1 MMDKRLLPFNGRVA
15 HTSLQGQIE
24 AETFTDGTVM
34 EVITRT
40 ADLLDQP
47 KGSRTCQLLFGE
59 PFRALDESDYSVF
72 GFREADG
79 YVGWMA
85 KPDLG
90 TPPTSPF
97 LQPALRVTVQR
108 APFLEEPDIKTVS
121 NGAHWYV
128 LPFGSRIRHRPYND
142 TTKEDALAASGWMM
156 AHQPTSKIPTTR
168 FIRTNHVAPLTTKDP
183 ATVAELFLHTPYLWG
198 GDSAFGID
206 CSGLVQTALT
216 ACGIPCPRD
225 SDMQQAAFA
234 DIDPATRQRGDLIFW
249 KGHVGMLLDADA
261 LIHANAHHMAVAIEP
276 LADAITRISAKE
288 FGDVTGYARP

>member
-1 MMDKRLLPFNGRVA
+1 MDKRLFPFNGRVA
-15 HTSLQGQIE
+15 HTSLQGHIE
-24 AETFTDGTVM
+24 AESFTDGTMM
-34 EVITRT
+34 EVTTRT
-40 ADLLDQP
+40 ADLQDQP

-59 PFRALDESDYSVF
+59 QFRALDETDYSVF
-72 GFREADG
+72 GIREADG

-85 KPDLG
+85 KQHLG

-97 LQPALRVTVQR
+97 LKPALKVTVPR
-108 APFLEEPDIKTVS
+108 APFLEEPNIKTVS
-121 NGAHWYV
+121 NGAHWHV
-128 LPFGSRIRHRPYND
+128 LPFGSRIRHRPYNE
-142 TTKEDALAASGWMM
+142 TAKEDALSASGWMM
-156 AHQPTSKIPTTR
+156 AHQPTSHIPTAR

-183 ATVAELFLHTPYLWG
+183 ATVAELFMHTPYLWG

-225 SDMQQAAFA
+225 SDMQHAAFP

-249 KGHVGMLLDADA
+249 KGHVGMLLDADT
-261 LIHANAHHMAVAIEP
+261 LIHANAYHMAVAIEP
-276 LADAITRISAKE
+276 LAQAITRIGAKE